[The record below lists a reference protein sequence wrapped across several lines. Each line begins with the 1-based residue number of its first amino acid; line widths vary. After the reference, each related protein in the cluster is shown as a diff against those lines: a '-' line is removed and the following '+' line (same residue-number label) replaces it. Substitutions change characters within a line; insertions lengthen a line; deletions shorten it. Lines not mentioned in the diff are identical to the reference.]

1 VPTQRGDP
9 YILLAFSTRSFVCQD
24 ANGRVAVDVA
34 SKPMK
39 EIVQSV
45 LLWYGRY
52 RLTESRPRHF
62 SDSSYVFPAADERTV
77 DADTG
82 QPAKVALKLMRC
94 VRPFLP
100 PTAHLPLAVIPF
112 DPSTPPT
119 RASDDHRSKA
129 QFEREL
135 TVRKRG
141 LHSDYVVGV
150 LHAHPRLGSSALG
163 ARPDLV
169 EAAGT
174 EEEVMG
180 TLAKE
185 HAERLFLL
193 VLPLAD
199 TTLWVTLK
207 QVPACPP
214 PLVCSPFT
222 PDHSP
227 QFERPGRAP
236 VLTMPSRLF
245 TMQCCWCC
253 IHRSVGPGRTCTRC
267 GTCSRSWCAAWST
280 CTTTAR
286 CTATSR

>member
-1 VPTQRGDP
+1 M
-9 YILLAFSTRSFVCQD
+9 
-24 ANGRVAVDVA
+24 AVDVA

-39 EIVQSV
+39 EIMQSV

-94 VRPFLP
+94 VRPLLP
-100 PTAHLPLAVIPF
+100 PATHRPLAVIPF
-112 DPSTPPT
+112 DPSTPPLT
-119 RASDDHRSKA
+119 RVSDDHRSKA

-169 EAAGT
+169 DAAGT
-174 EEEVMG
+174 EEEVTG

-207 QVPACPP
+207 QVPACSPP
-214 PLVCSPFT
+214 RVCSPFT
-222 PDHSP
+222 PDHGPRRLLSVPDEPPYSP
-227 QFERPGRAP
+227 CHPD
-236 VLTMPSRLF
+236 
-245 TMQCCWCC
+245 
-253 IHRSVGPGRTCTRC
+253 
-267 GTCSRSWCAAWST
+267 CSQ
-280 CTTTAR
+280 
-286 CTATSR
+286 